1 MNCLFTHSMRG
12 GINKHEI
19 SSRSCGVGK
28 QDKTCFSFGKQ
39 LVDARQ
45 GTYLQFL
52 REKHKR
58 RERGGGGLTTQI
70 VNYCLLILLMGCMV
84 CMLIVV
90 YPVFLS
96 DPN

>member
-1 MNCLFTHSMRG
+1 MRG

-19 SSRSCGVGK
+19 SSRSCGATLGN
-28 QDKTCFSFGKQ
+28 KTRLGLSLGKQ

-58 RERGGGGLTTQI
+58 RERGGG
-70 VNYCLLILLMGCMV
+70 VNHTNC
-84 CMLIVV
+84 
-90 YPVFLS
+90 
-96 DPN
+96 